1 MHFLQLSPRDQKG
14 DKIALRPPS
23 TTKGE
28 ASTFQ
33 LFADEWN
40 NDGGSV

>member
-1 MHFLQLSPRDQKG
+1 MHFLQLSLGDRKV
-14 DKIALRPPS
+14 DKIALQLP
-23 TTKGE
+23 TTKEE